1 MGGAGGGCPIL
12 VNEGKCDVIEHL
24 DNMRPVDLLC
34 DDDLLHVEL
43 TDGRIVSVPVW
54 WYPPLQEAMP
64 VERNNVEFM
73 PSSIHWPD
81 IDLDVTVVSM
91 LLGRQASGA
100 RPLDVSGKIQ
110 MGTRQ

>member
-1 MGGAGGGCPIL
+1 
-12 VNEGKCDVIEHL
+12 
-24 DNMRPVDLLC
+24 
-34 DDDLLHVEL
+34 
-43 TDGRIVSVPVW
+43 
-54 WYPPLQEAMP
+54 MP

-91 LLGRQASGA
+91 LLGKQASGA
-100 RPLDVSGKIQ
+100 RPLDASGKMQ